1 MPMASQNKD
10 KQYYELTREKPYGL
24 FYMVL
29 VGGTACSVLG
39 FLIVSLVGT
48 YEGLPL
54 DSIILA
60 FLAAVLLGFILGG
73 LMTWLAVKYIGPVID
88 KFDSEKSAPPIETSV
103 PESVQAIETPEET
116 PDADK
121 GQTVDFVFPEI
132 TPDQQ
137 S

>member
-1 MPMASQNKD
+1 MADQNKD
-10 KQYYELTREKPYGL
+10 KQFYELTREKPYGL
-24 FYMVL
+24 FYMIL

-39 FLIVSLVGT
+39 FLIVSLVGI

-73 LMTWLAVKYIGPVID
+73 LMTWLAVSYIGPIID
-88 KFDSEKSAPPIETSV
+88 SFESEKITPSADPSV
-103 PESVQAIETPEET
+103 PEPSQTIETPEET
-116 PDADK
+116 LETDK
-121 GQTVDFVFPEI
+121 GQSVDFVFPEI

>member
-1 MPMASQNKD
+1 
-10 KQYYELTREKPYGL
+10 
-24 FYMVL
+24 
-29 VGGTACSVLG
+29 
-39 FLIVSLVGT
+39 
-48 YEGLPL
+48 
-54 DSIILA
+54 
-60 FLAAVLLGFILGG
+60 
-73 LMTWLAVKYIGPVID
+73 MTWLAVKYIGPVID